1 MFPAKLFLC
10 TTFSRKSIALM
21 FMFDPLPPTY
31 LSIYLP
37 TYLPFYLFA
46 YLSTC
51 YLSFYLHSSYLSIFL
66 PMYLSTYYLSIFLP
80 TTLYLSFY
88 LLPCIYLSTYYLS
101 IFLPTSYLYIN
112 LSTYLSFYLRND
124 RPTYICSVKTT
135 FCSKTASSSP
145 KINLVW
151 LEYML
156 TEIRST
162 FTATSS
168 VENFFK

>member
-1 MFPAKLFLC
+1 MYLSTYYLSIFLHMYLS
-10 TTFSRKSIALM
+10 TY
-21 FMFDPLPPTY
+21 Y
-31 LSIYLP
+31 LSIYLF
-37 TYLPFYLFA
+37 TYLLPPTFLFIF
-46 YLSTC
+46 LPT

-151 LEYML
+151 LEYIL